1 MAEASVLHLPVRWS
15 TTERTTLM
23 RRVECGHKFP
33 PLAMLAHA
41 GFLMGLDKAIVIL
54 RAPELEK
61 GNREGRSF
69 VPKVPVERNAP
80 AFSERHL
87 Q

>member
-1 MAEASVLHLPVRWS
+1 
-15 TTERTTLM
+15 
-23 RRVECGHKFP
+23 
-33 PLAMLAHA
+33 MLAHA

-61 GNREGRSF
+61 GNPEGRSF
-69 VPKVPVERNAP
+69 VPNTTVERNAP